1 MKGTA
6 FKTKVIDSEIV
17 LDKDSSSDES

>member
-6 FKTKVIDSEIV
+6 FKTKVIDSEII